1 MHRITV
7 LLTILL
13 STSLSAFSQQTQQ
26 EVNDSLVRLLTASR
40 ARILEE
46 GGKTLRKVEGDVIF
60 LHNNTYLYC
69 DTALWHVEDEFIDA
83 VGHVQIVQENTI
95 LSSDKLHYDIPA
107 DLATFR
113 GVLVQLEDKDS
124 NILRTRNLD
133 YNTRDSIAYFR
144 EGASMRDK
152 DGNVIESLDGRFESK
167 SDLFTFSNEVEMFS
181 DSAFFTCDTLH
192 YETGREL
199 ATFRNNAKA
208 WFGKN
213 HIRSD
218 GGWYDRISELVC
230 FDDGVYMQT
239 DTYEGWCDEVRYD
252 RRGGN
257 VKMYRDVQVLD
268 TVHNAMAAGGFLDYY
283 DSPRKVFLS
292 ENPSVIGIQKDS
304 VANGVADTIFVRAD
318 TLIFEYLMKYQVKD
332 EVANAESRLETLN
345 VDVVLN
351 KRANAASEAAAA
363 AAAREARESAERRGP
378 FGKPGGRKGETSP
391 ASEVSTV
398 AKADTLS
405 PLESMAMVCDSL
417 SMADS
422 LFIFDAEFGPDSA
435 MVAAMDSVSKNW
447 KDTAQVQFFHGF
459 HNVRMYKSNMQ
470 MVCDSLEYSTLDS
483 IVRLYRA
490 PIVWKDIKTQLN
502 ADSMQF
508 VIRNG
513 SIDRGI
519 MLSNAMIVSEHSPDK
534 YYHQI
539 KSPEMTAYFTSDGS
553 ALRRFDA
560 VGGVQ
565 ALFFMEEDSVVTMM
579 NQKDAKIMNV
589 TFKNGEVQKM
599 LYMESV
605 KSDAY
610 PVRKLWKEDPEKM
623 KLKGYGW
630 YKEKRP
636 ADRFAVTA
644 QILRP
649 SVRQTVLDEEQFPSF
664 PYTGEFFAGYME
676 DVLKCINERE
686 PIIWRPKPGR
696 PVKSSGETDM
706 EGDGKIMPDVSA
718 DFEQKIIKKKD

>member
-1 MHRITV
+1 MRRIIV

-26 EVNDSLVRLLTASR
+26 EANDSLVRLLTASR

-46 GGKTLRKVEGDVIF
+46 GGKTLRKVEGDVMF

-69 DTALWHVEDEFIDA
+69 DTALWYVEDQFIDA
-83 VGHVQIVQENTI
+83 IGHVQIVQENTI
-95 LSSDKLHYDIPA
+95 LSSDKLHYDIPE

-113 GVLVQLEDKDS
+113 GVLVQLEDRDS

-152 DGNVIESLDGRFESK
+152 DGNIIESLDGRFESK
-167 SDLFTFSNEVEMFS
+167 LNLFTFSNEVEMFS
-181 DSAFFTCDTLH
+181 DSAFFTCDKLL
-192 YETGREL
+192 YDTGREL
-199 ATFRNNAKA
+199 ATFETNAKG

-230 FDDGVYMQT
+230 FNKQVYMQT

-252 RRGGN
+252 RRSGN
-257 VKMYRDVQVLD
+257 VKMFRDVQVLD

-292 ENPSVIGIQKDS
+292 ENPSVIGMPKDS
-304 VANGVADTIFVRAD
+304 ASVEVDTIFVRAD
-318 TLIFEYLMKYQVKD
+318 TLILEYLMKYQVKD
-332 EVANAESRLETLN
+332 EIANAESRLKSLD
-345 VDVVLN
+345 VDVVSN
-351 KRANAASEAAAA
+351 KRANAASDAAAA
-363 AAAREARESAERRGP
+363 AAKAASEAAGRRRSL
-378 FGKPGGRKGETSP
+378 GKPGEKKGETPSAAETP
-391 ASEVSTV
+391 TV
-398 AKADTLS
+398 AEADTVS
-405 PLESMAMVCDSL
+405 PLETMAMVCDSL
-417 SMADS
+417 SKADS
-422 LFIFDAEFGPDSA
+422 LFIYDVEFGPDSA

-447 KDTAQVQFFHGF
+447 KDTSQVQFFHGF
-459 HNVRMYKSNMQ
+459 HNVRMYRSNMQ

-483 IVRLYRA
+483 IVRLYNS
-490 PIVWKDIKTQLN
+490 PIVWKDIKTQLK

-508 VIRNG
+508 VVRNG

-519 MLSNAMIVSEHSPDK
+519 MLSDAMIVSEHIPDK

-539 KSPEMTAYFTSDGS
+539 KSPEMTGYFTSDGS
-553 ALRRFDA
+553 TLKRFDA

-589 TFKNGEVQKM
+589 TFRNGEVQKM
-599 LYMESV
+599 LYLESV

-610 PVRKLWKEDPEKM
+610 PVKKLWKEDPEKM

-636 ADRFAVTA
+636 VDRFAVTA
-644 QILRP
+644 QVIRP
-649 SVRQTVLDEEQFPSF
+649 SIRHAVLEEEQFPIFSYTTDFF
-664 PYTGEFFAGYME
+664 PGYME
-676 DVLKCINERE
+676 GVLKCINERE
-686 PIIWRPKPGR
+686 PVIWRSKPGTSVEKHR
-696 PVKSSGETDM
+696 QTDAK
-706 EGDGKIMPDVSA
+706 EDGT
-718 DFEQKIIKKKD
+718 IKVGAFFNLEEKTIDKDN